1 MNMRTLVVICTTLLP
16 LIASGSEDTATID
29 TPSTVTVDGYRFHV
43 GDCTRLAYEQ
53 PAASSPK
60 TCIHID
66 ISPEQTRRRLLSS
79 FTIEHHSPN
88 TKSTY
93 TLDEAHNTLSLS
105 NDHSA
110 CPGPLTDIERVALQ
124 QAHENAL
131 HTYATR
137 TALLRAAFGERRIPN
152 KPCVHAAFFIQP
164 HHEDSSSTLIVVDG
178 RSHVDRYPCTLVA
191 HREESTRC
199 SLCPVS

>member
-1 MNMRTLVVICTTLLP
+1 MNMRRLVVICATLLP
-16 LIASGSEDTATID
+16 FIAHGTEDATID
-29 TPSTVTVDGYRFHV
+29 TPSTVTVDGYTFHV
-43 GDCTRLAYEQ
+43 GDRTRLSYKQ
-53 PAASSPK
+53 PAESSPK

-66 ISPEQTRRRLLSS
+66 VSPEQTRRRLLSS
-79 FTIEHHSPN
+79 FTIEHHSPH

-93 TLDEAHNTLSLS
+93 TLDEAHNTLLLS

-110 CPGPLTDIERVALQ
+110 LPGPLTDIERVALQ

-137 TALLRAAFGERRIPN
+137 TALLRDAFGERRIPN

-164 HHEDSSSTLIVVDG
+164 HHENNPSTLIVVDG
-178 RSHVDRYPCTLVA
+178 LTHVDRYSCTLIT
-191 HREESTRC
+191 HRSESTGC